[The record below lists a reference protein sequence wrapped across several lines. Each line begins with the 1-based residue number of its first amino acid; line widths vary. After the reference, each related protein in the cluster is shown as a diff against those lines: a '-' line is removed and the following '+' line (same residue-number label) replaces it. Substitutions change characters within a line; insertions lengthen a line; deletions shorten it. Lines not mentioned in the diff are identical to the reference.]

1 MSRGHKDG
9 RRRRDVCVWV
19 GCWRRV
25 QMSLGKK
32 KKKKDKLLL
41 VPLFLHPSDVPFLL
55 VVWKTLTPRR
65 HPPFLLSFPYLSAP
79 ICFTVPCTGTNGLAP
94 LQPK

>member
-1 MSRGHKDG
+1 MSETQERKKENKGQGGATDRKKKKENGRRGRQCVSRGRKDG

-32 KKKKDKLLL
+32 KKKRQTPASSF
-41 VPLFLHPSDVPFLL
+41 VPES
-55 VVWKTLTPRR
+55 
-65 HPPFLLSFPYLSAP
+65 
-79 ICFTVPCTGTNGLAP
+79 
-94 LQPK
+94 